1 MIHYKT
7 PAQLKIM
14 QKAGEKLKKILPEI
28 IDSIRIGVSTAE
40 INSLAE
46 EKIKKAGGYP
56 AFKRVKGYRWA
67 TCIAVNEQLVH
78 TPPSDRVLQS
88 SDVVTL
94 DIGLE
99 YKGFCVDYA
108 HTIALPPVSDKISKF
123 LQKGR
128 QTLEQGIKIIQE
140 TKNLYQYAE
149 FVHKS
154 IESAGYS
161 IVRELTGHGIGKRLH
176 EDPFV
181 FNFPDK
187 SLRYINVK
195 SGLCIA
201 VEIIYAMGKGR
212 MVYEDD
218 GWSVKTADNTISA
231 CFEHTVA
238 IVGDRLKVLV

>member
-14 QKAGEKLKKILPEI
+14 QQAGEKLKKILPEI
-28 IDSIRIGVSTAE
+28 IDSIKVGVSTAE
-40 INSLAE
+40 INALAE
-46 EKIKKAGGYP
+46 EKIKKVGGYP
-56 AFKRVKGYRWA
+56 AFKRVKGYNWA

-78 TPPSDRVLQS
+78 TPPSSRVLQA

-108 HTIALPPVSDKISKF
+108 QTIALPPVDDKISKF

-128 QTLEQGIKIIQE
+128 QTLEEGIKIIQQ
-140 TKNLYQYAE
+140 TKDLYQYAQ
-149 FVHKS
+149 FVQQS

-161 IVRELTGHGIGKRLH
+161 IVRELTGHGIGKTLH

-181 FNFPDK
+181 FNFPDE
-187 SLRYINVK
+187 SLKYVKVK
-195 SGLCIA
+195 SGLSIA

-212 MVYEDD
+212 MVYESD
-218 GWSVKTADNTISA
+218 GWSVKTADDSISA

-238 IVGDRLKVLV
+238 IVGDKLKVLV